1 MAFVESPPWLRWHTL
16 ARFPCVFVNVCVAVF
31 SLGLA
36 PNYQKALDKLES
48 MSTEL
53 NSMNP
58 GFTVRRQLDEIRK
71 ESEQIEY
78 LRNVGV

>member
-1 MAFVESPPWLRWHTL
+1 MLP
-16 ARFPCVFVNVCVAVF
+16 
-31 SLGLA
+31 GLA

>member
-1 MAFVESPPWLRWHTL
+1 MAHPRTFCVCFCQCLRG
-16 ARFPCVFVNVCVAVF
+16 CV
-31 SLGLA
+31 LPGLA
-36 PNYQKALDKLES
+36 PYYQKALDKLES